1 MIADRGEQNDR
12 AIKSWV
18 DEQRQRSELA
28 LLNEVTEALTRIRQ
42 EEELRVLDAASHLAA
57 GTYGYC
63 TDCHRAIP
71 MDRLEHLPFTVRCA
85 ACDHLHRLTVD
96 QEEPSTVCGRLH

>member
-1 MIADRGEQNDR
+1 MIANHGEQNDR
-12 AIKSWV
+12 PITSWV

-42 EEELRVLDAASHLAA
+42 QEELRVLDAASHLAA

-63 TDCHRAIP
+63 ADCHRAIP
-71 MDRLEHLPFTVRCA
+71 IERLERLPFSVRCA
-85 ACDHLHRLTVD
+85 SCDRRHRLTAD
-96 QEEPSTVCGRLH
+96 QDEPSTVCGRLH